1 MPRKRLTLVDL
12 VEGRTF
18 DAGNHR
24 HRRALDESGPLAGPV
39 LEAARRHVL
48 DLAAPGT
55 RAYVPLKPCENLPS
69 S

>member
-24 HRRALDESGPLAGPV
+24 QGEPSTSRDRLRIPRSKP
-39 LEAARRHVL
+39 HVGMFSIS
-48 DLAAPGT
+48 AAPET
-55 RAYVPLKPCENLPS
+55 RA
-69 S
+69 